1 MEASADRRLVAGR
14 YVLGGPL
21 GRGGMGTVWRA
32 DDVLLGRSVAVKE
45 VELPGGPGGGPPAL
59 RERALREA
67 RAAAR
72 LNHPGVVTLHDV
84 IEADGRLFLVMELVE
99 APTLRDLVDR
109 SGPVPPAAAARVG
122 LALLDALDAAHRAG
136 IVHHD
141 VKPANVMV
149 ASDGR
154 VKLADFGIAS
164 LQEDTQRTLTAG
176 GGPGDP
182 GAPARDDGAG
192 SEAGG
197 PERRAGAA
205 GGPRAQG
212 PDRAMTAV
220 FGSLPY
226 VAPEQ
231 ARGERAGPAADLWAL
246 GATLWFA
253 VEGVAPF
260 ERAGPAATLAAVLND
275 PPGRPARA
283 GPLEPVLLALLT
295 KDPGTR
301 PEAAAVRGMLTP
313 AAAGSLGP
321 TVPPAADPVGPT
333 LPTAAGPSVPTLP
346 TAAGLPASTVPTA
359 GTTSLPTTGA
369 ARPPTAGAT
378 LSSSAGTA
386 RPPTAGSARPP
397 TTGPALPPT
406 AGTTHLPSDPAAAT
420 EVLAGTTPPPGWGEP
435 RPAPRGRRPRGR
447 VQLPGWTAPPR
458 RRRRWGRRLLVA
470 AGVLALLAVASNLG
484 DAEQRAGNAPAG
496 LGDPVRDGQFE
507 FVVRSVDCGAAS
519 VGRDLAPKTAQDQ
532 FCLVALEVENTG
544 TEGRTFGGGQQFL
557 FDTDGNRHD
566 PDLDATARHEG
577 DARLWS
583 SHLNPG
589 QRLEGTLVYDVPESV
604 TPSRVEL
611 HDGPLSGGAIVE
623 VA

>member
-1 MEASADRRLVAGR
+1 
-14 YVLGGPL
+14 
-21 GRGGMGTVWRA
+21 MGTVWRA
-32 DDVLLGRSVAVKE
+32 DDVLLGRAVAVKE
-45 VELPGGPGGGPPAL
+45 VELPGGPGAGPAVL

-84 IEADGRLFLVMELVE
+84 VEADGRLFLVMELVE

-109 SGPVPPAAAARVG
+109 SGPVAPAAAARVG
-122 LALLDALDAAHRAG
+122 LALLDALEAAHRLG

-141 VKPANVMV
+141 VKPANVLV
-149 ASDGR
+149 AADGR

-176 GGPGDP
+176 PGS
-182 GAPARDDGAG
+182 G
-192 SEAGG
+192 
-197 PERRAGAA
+197 
-205 GGPRAQG
+205 AQG
-212 PDRAMTAV
+212 PDGAVTAV

-260 ERAGPAATLAAVLND
+260 ERAGPAATLAAILHD
-275 PPGRPARA
+275 PPGRPPRA

-295 KDPGTR
+295 KDPHGR
-301 PEAAAVRGMLTP
+301 PALAAVRGVLQP
-313 AAAGSLGP
+313 AE
-321 TVPPAADPVGPT
+321 
-333 LPTAAGPSVPTLP
+333 GPSRPIVP
-346 TAAGLPASTVPTA
+346 V
-359 GTTSLPTTGA
+359 
-369 ARPPTAGAT
+369 
-378 LSSSAGTA
+378 AGTA
-386 RPPTAGSARPP
+386 RLPADPRAG
-397 TTGPALPPT
+397 
-406 AGTTHLPSDPAAAT
+406 T
-420 EVLAGTTPPPGWGEP
+420 EVLAGTAPPPAWGQP
-435 RPAPRGRRPRGR
+435 RPAPGRRRRRGR
-447 VQLPGWTAPPR
+447 VQLPGWSAPSR
-458 RRRRWGRRLLVA
+458 RKRRWGRRLLVA

-484 DAEQRAGNAPAG
+484 ETGRRPVGAG

-519 VGRDLAPKTAQDQ
+519 VGRGVAPKPAQDQ

-544 TEGRTFGGGQQFL
+544 TEGRSFGGGQQFL
-557 FDTDGNRHD
+557 FDSDGNRHD
-566 PDLDATARHEG
+566 PDLAATARHEG
-577 DARLWS
+577 DGRLWS

-589 QRLEGTLVYDVPESV
+589 QRLEGTLVYDVPRSI

-611 HDGPLSGGAIVE
+611 HDGLLSGGATVE
-623 VA
+623 LP

>member
-1 MEASADRRLVAGR
+1 
-14 YVLGGPL
+14 
-21 GRGGMGTVWRA
+21 MGTVWRA
-32 DDVLLGRSVAVKE
+32 DDVLLGRAVAVKE
-45 VELPGGPGGGPPAL
+45 VELPGGPGAGPAVL
-59 RERALREA
+59 RDRALREA

-84 IEADGRLFLVMELVE
+84 VEADGRLFLVMELVE

-109 SGPVPPAAAARVG
+109 SGPVAPAAAARVG
-122 LALLDALDAAHRAG
+122 LALLDALEAAHRAG

-149 ASDGR
+149 AADGR

-176 GGPGDP
+176 PGPD
-182 GAPARDDGAG
+182 APNPDGAV
-192 SEAGG
+192 
-197 PERRAGAA
+197 
-205 GGPRAQG
+205 
-212 PDRAMTAV
+212 TAV

-260 ERAGPAATLAAVLND
+260 ERPRPAATLAAVLHD
-275 PPGRPARA
+275 PPGRPSRA
-283 GPLEPVLLALLT
+283 GPLEPLLLALLT
-295 KDPGTR
+295 KDPHDRPGPAAVRTLLEPAATGRAEATAARPMVGPPATGR
-301 PEAAAVRGMLTP
+301 PEATAARRMVEPSATGRPG
-313 AAAGSLGP
+313 AAG
-321 TVPPAADPVGPT
+321 VRDIPAP
-333 LPTAAGPSVPTLP
+333 AAGPHGP
-346 TAAGLPASTVPTA
+346 TAPSGPTMPVAGANRLPTA
-359 GTTSLPTTGA
+359 GTARLPA
-369 ARPPTAGAT
+369 
-378 LSSSAGTA
+378 
-386 RPPTAGSARPP
+386 
-397 TTGPALPPT
+397 
-406 AGTTHLPSDPAAAT
+406 DPAAGT
-420 EVLAGTTPPPGWGEP
+420 EVLAGPAPPPAWGEP
-435 RPAPRGRRPRGR
+435 RPAPRRRPRGR
-447 VQLPGWTAPPR
+447 VQLPGWTTPPR
-458 RRRRWGRRLLVA
+458 RKRRWGRRLLVV

-484 DAEQRAGNAPAG
+484 ESGERAGDGPAG

-519 VGRDLAPKTAQDQ
+519 VGRGIASKRAQDQ
-532 FCLVALEVENTG
+532 FCLVAFEVENTG

-577 DARLWS
+577 HVRLWS

-604 TPSRVEL
+604 TPSRLEL
-611 HDGPLSGGAIVE
+611 HDGPLSGGATVE
-623 VA
+623 LA